1 MKRRITIAGGGLA
14 GLSLGIGL
22 AGRGVPVTLCE
33 AGSYPRHRVC
43 GEFINGVREETLEV
57 LGIADLVSSARRLE
71 STAWFV
77 GGEKVLE
84 EALPE
89 AARGVS
95 RYGLDRRLAER
106 FVARGGELRERERV
120 EQAEGEGVVWA
131 VGRQADRGSE
141 WIGLKVHARA
151 METAT
156 DLEMHLGEAGYVG
169 MARVEEGRVNVCGL
183 FKKQEGVRGKGAG
196 LLAGYLERNGMSG
209 LAARM
214 AEGDLDEGSFVGVSA
229 FRLGRQVADGLCRV
243 GDAESIIP
251 PFTGNGMSMALE
263 AAESAL
269 DPLREYAEGE
279 FSWEETVGRVAE
291 RLRRRFARRLRMAR
305 LIHPFFF
312 SKLGR
317 RMLSASAR
325 SGMLPFQFF
334 FKTLR

>member
-1 MKRRITIAGGGLA
+1 LLKRGGG
-14 GLSLGIGL
+14 
-22 AGRGVPVTLCE
+22 
-33 AGSYPRHRVC
+33 
-43 GEFINGVREETLEV
+43 
-57 LGIADLVSSARRLE
+57 
-71 STAWFV
+71 V
-77 GGEKVLE
+77 GG
-84 EALPE
+84 
-89 AARGVS
+89 R
-95 RYGLDRRLAER
+95 
-106 FVARGGELRERERV
+106 
-120 EQAEGEGVVWA
+120 
-131 VGRQADRGSE
+131 
-141 WIGLKVHARA
+141 
-151 METAT
+151 
-156 DLEMHLGEAGYVG
+156 
-169 MARVEEGRVNVCGL
+169 
-183 FKKQEGVRGKGAG
+183 GAG
-196 LLAGYLERNGMSG
+196 LLGGYLERNGMSG